1 MGHRSAPY
9 HPGDV
14 AWDARLVSEPPLLRF
29 ELSLREQP
37 GLRGSERGVPLRLH
51 QAATTLLASDAGIT
65 RKLDQVAS
73 ATLSWTFDP
82 RPGHE
87 RSHDRALA
95 LILPLLL
102 PRRVVDD
109 LYPFQRAGVAWL
121 LRHHRAILADD
132 MGLGKTIQAI
142 AALRRLFRH
151 GRVRSCLI
159 VAPRTLLANWAAETR
174 RWAPELVVRRLTDKP
189 TDISATGWLYTAARA
204 HVVLASYEEV
214 RNPSEELISEPPG
227 LVVADEAHRLRK
239 SESLAH
245 QGLRRLRLPRFW
257 ALTGTPVER
266 YSEDLAGLLSLL
278 EPTRFAIDDDRLG
291 IAALRSR
298 ARPFL
303 LRRTKET
310 VLPELPI
317 ATEQIDEVQLHPAQ
331 RRAYNRALREFR
343 PSDSGGGLAL
353 FTKLRSICD
362 IDNASGASSKIDRVL
377 EIVETATSDGHK
389 AVVFSYLIDPLRVL
403 QSRLQT
409 RLGDVAALLTGELSL
424 DARRRMVR
432 RFRTDLQCTVLL
444 ASLRVGGE
452 GLTLTEANHVIFLN
466 RWWNP
471 STNSQAV
478 DRVVRIGQHQPVTVH
493 YLTCINTVE
502 DRLQP
507 LLDRKEMTFAQ
518 LIDALQH
525 RPDIAKELLVP

>member
-1 MGHRSAPY
+1 MGQRSAPFQ
-9 HPGDV
+9 PD
-14 AWDARLVSEPPLLRF
+14 AALWDARLISEPPLLRF

-37 GLRGSERGVPLRLH
+37 GLSGRERETPSRLC

-65 RKLDQVAS
+65 RKLDQVTPEA
-73 ATLSWTFDP
+73 LSWTFDP

-102 PRRVVDD
+102 PRRVEDD

-132 MGLGKTIQAI
+132 MGLGKTVQAI

-151 GRVRSCLI
+151 GRVRSCLM
-159 VAPRTLLANWAAETR
+159 VAPRTLLANWEAETQ
-174 RWAPELVVRRLTDKP
+174 RWAPELVVRRLTEKP
-189 TDISATGWLYTAARA
+189 ADMPATDWLYNVARA

-214 RNPSEELISEPPG
+214 RNPSEEMVAHPPSLI
-227 LVVADEAHRLRK
+227 VADEAHRLRK
-239 SESLAH
+239 SESLVH

-278 EPTRFAIDDDRLG
+278 DPTRFAIDDDRLG
-291 IAALRSR
+291 IAALRAR

-317 ATEQIDEVQLHPAQ
+317 ATEQIEEVLLHPAQ

-343 PSDSGGGLAL
+343 PSDSGRGLAL

-362 IDNASGASSKIDRVL
+362 LDDASGASSKVDRVL
-377 EIVETATSDGHK
+377 EIVEAATNDGHK
-389 AVVFSYLIDPLRVL
+389 VVVFSYLIDPLRVL
-403 QSRLQT
+403 RSRLQA

-424 DARRRMVR
+424 DARRRVIR
-432 RFRTDLQCTVLL
+432 RFKTDPQCTTLL

-452 GLTLTEANHVIFLN
+452 GLTLTEANHVIFIN

-478 DRVVRIGQHQPVTVH
+478 DRVVRIGQHKSVTVR

-507 LLDRKEMTFAQ
+507 LLDRKNMTFAQ

-525 RPDIAKELLVP
+525 RPETVRQLLEP

>member
-1 MGHRSAPY
+1 MPS
-9 HPGDV
+9 
-14 AWDARLVSEPPLLRF
+14 RLY
-29 ELSLREQP
+29 
-37 GLRGSERGVPLRLH
+37 

-95 LILPLLL
+95 LVLPLLL
-102 PRRVVDD
+102 PLRVVDD
-109 LYPFQRAGVAWL
+109 LYPFQRVGVAWL
-121 LRHHRAILADD
+121 LRHDQAILADD
-132 MGLGKTIQAI
+132 MGLGKTVQAI

-151 GRVRSCLI
+151 GRVSSCLI
-159 VAPRTLLANWAAETR
+159 VAPRTLLANWAAEIQ
-174 RWAPELVVRRLTDKP
+174 RWAPELVVRRLTHKP
-189 TDISATGWLYTAARA
+189 ADESATGWLYTAGRA

-214 RNPSEELISEPPG
+214 RNPSEGIIAKPPD

-239 SESLAH
+239 SESLTH
-245 QGLRRLRLPRFW
+245 QSLRRLRISRFW

-278 EPTRFAIDDDRLG
+278 KPTRFAIDDDRLG
-291 IAALRSR
+291 IAALRAR

-317 ATEQIDEVQLHPAQ
+317 ATEQTEEVQLLPAQ

-343 PSDSGGGLAL
+343 PSDSDGGLAL

-362 IDNASGASSKIDRVL
+362 LDKASGASSKIDRVL
-377 EIVETATSDGHK
+377 QIVETTTRDGHK

-403 QSRLQT
+403 QSRLQA

-432 RFRTDLQCTVLL
+432 RFKTDPQCTVLL

-452 GLTLTEANHVIFLN
+452 GLTLTEANHVIFIN

-478 DRVVRIGQHQPVTVH
+478 DRVVRIGQHKPVTVH

-525 RPDIAKELLVP
+525 HPDSVKQLLTA

>member
-1 MGHRSAPY
+1 MGENAVPLSPS
-9 HPGDV
+9 GV
-14 AWDARLVSEPPLLRF
+14 AWDVRLVSEPPLLRF
-29 ELSLREQP
+29 EISLRKKP
-37 GLRGSERGVPLRLH
+37 GLGDCGPKMSRRLSR
-51 QAATTLLASDAGIT
+51 AATTLLASDVGIA
-65 RKLDQVAS
+65 RKLNQIAPE
-73 ATLSWTFDP
+73 ALSWSFDP

-87 RSHDRALA
+87 RAHDRTLD
-95 LILPLLL
+95 LVLPLLL
-102 PRRVVDD
+102 PLRVVDD
-109 LYPFQRAGVAWL
+109 LYPFQRAGAAWL
-121 LRHHRAILADD
+121 LRHNRAILADD
-132 MGLGKTIQAI
+132 MGLGKTVQVI
-142 AALRRLFRH
+142 AALRRLLRH
-151 GRVRSCLI
+151 DRVRSCLI
-159 VAPRTLLANWAAETR
+159 ATPRTLLGNWEAEIHQ
-174 RWAPELVVRRLTDKP
+174 WAPELIVRRLTDK
-189 TDISATGWLYTAARA
+189 SAQTSSGGWLYTAARA

-214 RNPSEELISEPPG
+214 RNPSGEMIAEPPD

-239 SESLAH
+239 WESLAH
-245 QGLRRLRLPRFW
+245 QGLRRLKMHRFW

-278 EPTRFAIDDDRLG
+278 EPTRFAVDDDRLG
-291 IAALRSR
+291 IAALRAR

-317 ATEQIDEVQLHPAQ
+317 ATEQIEEVHLHPAQ

-343 PSDSGGGLAL
+343 PSDSGGYLPL
-353 FTKLRSICD
+353 FTKLRGICD
-362 IDNASGASSKIDRVL
+362 FDAASGASSKIERVL
-377 EIVETATSDGHK
+377 EIVDAATQANSK
-389 AVVFSYLIDPLRVL
+389 TVVFSYLIEPLRML
-403 QSRLQT
+403 QSRLQS
-409 RLGDVAALLTGELSL
+409 RLNDGVVLLTGELSL
-424 DARRRMVR
+424 DARRRVVN
-432 RFRTDLQCTVLL
+432 RFKSDPRCSVLL

-478 DRVVRIGQHQPVTVH
+478 DRVVRIGQRKPVTVH

-525 RPDIAKELLVP
+525 HPDSVRPLLMP

>member
-1 MGHRSAPY
+1 MPHTPSG
-9 HPGDV
+9 V
-14 AWDARLVSEPPLLRF
+14 AWDARLVSAPPLLRF
-29 ELSLREQP
+29 EL
-37 GLRGSERGVPLRLH
+37 GLRHPALGGKKQDLPRRLSR
-51 QAATTLLASDAGIT
+51 AAATLLASDAGIV
-65 RKLDQVAS
+65 RKLNQVAPE
-73 ATLSWTFDP
+73 TLAWSFDP
-82 RPGHE
+82 RPGCE
-87 RSHDRALA
+87 RAHDRALD
-95 LILPLLL
+95 LVMPLLL
-102 PRRVVDD
+102 PLRIVDD

-121 LRHHRAILADD
+121 LRHRRAILADD
-132 MGLGKTIQAI
+132 MGLGKTVQVI

-151 GRVRSCLI
+151 DRIGSCLI
-159 VAPRTLLANWAAETR
+159 AVPRTLLGNWEAEAR
-174 RWAPELVVRRLTDKP
+174 KWAPELVVRRLTNK
-189 TDISATGWLYTAARA
+189 SADTSSPEWPYAAARA

-214 RNPSEELISEPPG
+214 RSPSKEMIAKPPD

-245 QGLRRLRLPRFW
+245 QGLRQLKMHRFW

-266 YSEDLAGLLSLL
+266 YAEDLAALLSLL
-278 EPTRFAIDDDRLG
+278 EPTRFAVDDDRLG
-291 IAALRSR
+291 IAALRAR

-310 VLPELPI
+310 VLPELPT
-317 ATEQIDEVQLHPAQ
+317 ATEQIEEVRLHPAQ

-343 PSDSGGGLAL
+343 PSDSGGYLPL
-353 FTKLRSICD
+353 FTKLRGICD
-362 IDNASGASSKIDRVL
+362 FDDASGTSSKIERVL
-377 EIVETATSDGHK
+377 EIIDTTARSGRKT
-389 AVVFSYLIDPLRVL
+389 VVFSYLIEPLRML
-403 QSRLQT
+403 QSRLQS
-409 RLGDVAALLTGELSL
+409 RLNNAAVLLTGELSL
-424 DARRRMVR
+424 NARRRVVN
-432 RFRTDLQCTVLL
+432 RFKTDPRCSVLL

-478 DRVVRIGQHQPVTVH
+478 DRVVRIGQHRPVTVH
-493 YLTCINTVE
+493 YLTCVNTVE

-525 RPDIAKELLVP
+525 HPDSVRPLLMP